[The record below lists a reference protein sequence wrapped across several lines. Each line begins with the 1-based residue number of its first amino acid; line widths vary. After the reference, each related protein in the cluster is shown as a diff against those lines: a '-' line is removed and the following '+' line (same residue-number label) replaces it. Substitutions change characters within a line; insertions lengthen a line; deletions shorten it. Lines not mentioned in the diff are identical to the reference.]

1 MTAPE
6 RAEDGQ
12 RFEAVRVDAL
22 PYAHQPYQC
31 RHAGRFDPAGGGPED
46 LHWTEHAVAQGC
58 LFFESLTPA
67 DFTSCR
73 YHQADWHKIALL
85 SIYALAIGP
94 GEAGDYLAACQAVIK
109 HHRLRRRDQGW
120 LISLFTE
127 PIDWHPGL
135 VTVTNGQ
142 HRICALRAAGAA
154 ECVVRTS

>member
-1 MTAPE
+1 VTIGDTS
-6 RAEDGQ
+6 AEQ
-12 RFEAVRVDAL
+12 CFEVVRVDAL

-31 RHAGRFDPAGGGPED
+31 RHAGRFDAAAGGPEH
-46 LHWTEHAVAQGC
+46 LHWTEHAVAQGR
-58 LFFESLTPA
+58 LFYESLTPA
-67 DFTSCR
+67 DFKSCH
-73 YHQADWHKIALL
+73 YHRADWHKIALA
-85 SIYALAIGP
+85 SIHVLAIGP
-94 GEAGDYLAACQAVIK
+94 DGAGDFLAACRAVIK
-109 HHRLRRRDQGW
+109 HRRLRRRDQGW